1 MLTSKSLI
9 NVKDNSGVIIAQC
22 IQVSKAKKSKKPCT
36 VGDFVKATVKKQS
49 AHIGLH
55 KSKATQGQKSK
66 KIAGQERL
74 RNLAIIQTKKSLIR
88 LDGSA
93 IRFNINGGVTVNERK
108 LPLFKR
114 VTAAVPFELKKNC
127 SELIN
132 LARNHI

>member
-22 IQVSKAKKSKKPCT
+22 IQVRSAKKSKKPCT
-36 VGDFVKATVKKQS
+36 VGDFVKATVKKGS

-74 RNLAIIQTKKSLIR
+74 RNLAIIQTRKSLRR
-88 LDGSA
+88 LDGSG